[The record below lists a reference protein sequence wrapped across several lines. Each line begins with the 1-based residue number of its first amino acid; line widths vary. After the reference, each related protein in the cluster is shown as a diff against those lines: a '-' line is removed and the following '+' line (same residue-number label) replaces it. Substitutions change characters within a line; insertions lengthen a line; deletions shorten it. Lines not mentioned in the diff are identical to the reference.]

1 LRKELA
7 FQTLKKL
14 MQVYSFL
21 IQPLVIMAPNYNRG
35 ITTMPKASDIKKGF
49 AVSLNGKILLVK
61 DFDITTPG
69 GRGGAKIYKFRF
81 KDLATGGKVEESFK
95 SDEQLD
101 TVEMYKRAS
110 SFSYIDGDD
119 YIFMDDEDYTQYAF
133 KKDDIE
139 EDLAFIHDDIKG
151 MFVVLVDG
159 QPAAIELPSSVE
171 LVIEETDPSIKGA
184 SASARTKP
192 ARLSTGLVVQVPEYI
207 AQGERIIVNTA
218 ERKFMSR
225 A

>member
-1 LRKELA
+1 
-7 FQTLKKL
+7 
-14 MQVYSFL
+14 
-21 IQPLVIMAPNYNRG
+21 
-35 ITTMPKASDIKKGF
+35 MPKASDIKKGV
-49 AVSLNGKILLVK
+49 AITLNGKILLVK

-69 GRGGAKIYKFRF
+69 GRGGAKIFKFRF
-81 KDLATGGKVEESFK
+81 KDLATGAKVEESFK
-95 SDEQLD
+95 SDELLE

-110 SFSYIDGDD
+110 SFSYIDGDE
-119 YIFMDDEDYTQYAF
+119 YIFMDNEDYTPYSF
-133 KKDDIE
+133 NKEEIE
-139 EDLAFIHDDIKG
+139 DDLAFINEEMKG
-151 MFVVLVDG
+151 LYVILVNG
-159 QPAAIELPSSVE
+159 NPAALELPSSVE

-207 AQGERIIVNTA
+207 ASGERIIVNIA